1 MFINRPDVNATDEDM
16 AKKHIVKGMADLI
29 VAKHRNGGLDRIKLR
44 FKGELT
50 KFVNPEPDEEM
61 QPPPEEMR
69 QPLPDYV
76 PPVEED
82 LNPPDEEM
90 PF

>member
-1 MFINRPDVNATDEDM
+1 VMFINRPDVNATDEDIE
-16 AKKHIVKGMADLI
+16 KKHIIKGMADLI

-50 KFVNPEPDEEM
+50 KFVNPEPNENLEA
-61 QPPPEEMR
+61 PPEES
-69 QPLPDYV
+69 LPVPEDV
-76 PPVEED
+76 PPIDE
-82 LNPPDEEM
+82 NAISPDEEI